1 VVGIRVSS
9 CYRLMKPKVEGA
21 CWESRDYC
29 ISMRLVEREEQIVGG
44 FSLLHMGRCDKVM
57 NIQEGQG
64 WPLLAGESKQ
74 TS

>member
-1 VVGIRVSS
+1 
-9 CYRLMKPKVEGA
+9 
-21 CWESRDYC
+21 
-29 ISMRLVEREEQIVGG
+29 MRLVEREEQIVGG